1 MRTDRISTL
10 TKLQRQEWLQL
21 WATYAHT
28 TSLLSC
34 RVSQEDL
41 TALMTLIG
49 TIDQAIERGA
59 GGQLIRG
66 ILELNCLAAQIA
78 QQ

>member
-1 MRTDRISTL
+1 MRTDRIPTV
-10 TKLQRQEWLQL
+10 TKLRGQEWLQL

-28 TSLLSC
+28 ASLLTC
-34 RVSQEDL
+34 AVRREDM

-49 TIDQAIERGA
+49 TIDQAIERRV